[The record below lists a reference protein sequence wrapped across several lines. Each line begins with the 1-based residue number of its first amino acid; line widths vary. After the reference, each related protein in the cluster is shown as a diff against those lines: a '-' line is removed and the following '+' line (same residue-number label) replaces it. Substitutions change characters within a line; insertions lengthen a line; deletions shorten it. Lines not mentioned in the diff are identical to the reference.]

1 MNFSAKKQQG
11 ITLITILF
19 IFIIGCFFVLL
30 GLKII
35 PIYMNHSK
43 VVSAL
48 AAVEE
53 LPELPQMSKY
63 EIEASLAKRFDFN
76 YVTKVTTED
85 ITIIKQDQ
93 YLKIAINYERVEKI
107 VANLSVLVV
116 FEEVLEIGG
125 TE

>member
-1 MNFSAKKQQG
+1 
-11 ITLITILF
+11 
-19 IFIIGCFFVLL
+19 
-30 GLKII
+30 
-35 PIYMNHSK
+35 MNHSK

-63 EIEASLAKRFDFN
+63 EIEESLAKRFDFN